1 MYLGSNLFV
10 GHIYGQ
16 RAVYCLIYINKYM
29 NYIIT
34 IYLCMYSGIL
44 G

>member
-16 RAVYCLIYINKYM
+16 RAVYCLIYIKMDLQSKCN
-29 NYIIT
+29 
-34 IYLCMYSGIL
+34 SS
-44 G
+44 